1 MVMKTKKY
9 LYILIGVI
17 SIIAIIAGAIIIN
30 NLKFP
35 VNPEHSNESNESGDN
50 TQSEETD
57 VSILCD
63 DITMFIDDEFS
74 QLNITIKSNEVYT
87 TNYTYDKQ
95 ALNIV
100 DQKVYA
106 YKTGTYLVTVL
117 VTTTSSTYSDTFTVT
132 VLDTITDV
140 SVNIYKDNEKVDK
153 LFVGETYVLELTY
166 NAKMY
171 TDFILNPSEN
181 ISNFKNIE
189 TNISNKI
196 LFSFTVSSVEDTVF
210 VFNYRNFSK
219 SFTYETYE
227 YISNFDIDIS
237 NGFENNILTLY
248 IFNNNY
254 VSDANSNN
262 IFNETPFSINV
273 SEKNLS
279 LFEVKI
285 LDENIAC
292 IKDNKIIASSVGK
305 TTLNIT
311 ALDGSDFTE
320 SITIY
325 VKQVEI
331 SELTPTFFEKTLNVG
346 ESFEIVYTYSPNF
359 AITDF
364 EITVNGEV
372 LTENIFYANAEGEY
386 TITILDKISN
396 LTANILVTVNEIIE
410 PSEVY
415 YKVEFNQSFL
425 DEYNGTFENDILT
438 IYAEIPFCF
447 SFSFLLLDEYE
458 GEIST
463 NITVSS
469 TIRYDIDP
477 ISNMVNL
484 YIYEKGTLDITLTL
498 VNDGALTDISYTFK
512 IVVL

>member
-1 MVMKTKKY
+1 MKTKKFAC
-9 LYILIGVI
+9 
-17 SIIAIIAGAIIIN
+17 IITIIIVLGFIITGAIIIN

-35 VNPEHSNESNESGDN
+35 LDPEHSGESNESGDN

-63 DITMFIDDEFS
+63 DITMFINDEFS
-74 QLNITIKSNEVYT
+74 QLSITIKSNEIYT

-95 ALNIV
+95 ALKIV

-106 YKTGTYLVTVL
+106 YKTGTYLVTII
-117 VTTTSSTYSDTFTVT
+117 VTTSSSTYSGTFTVT

-140 SVNIYKDNEKVDK
+140 SATIYKDNEKVDK
-153 LFVGETYVLELTY
+153 LFVGETYILEFTY
-166 NAKMY
+166 NAEMY
-171 TDFILNPSEN
+171 TNFILNTSEN
-181 ISNFKNIE
+181 ISSFKNIQ

-196 LFSFTVSSVEDTVF
+196 LFSFTVSSDEDTIF
-210 VFNYRNFSK
+210 EFNYRKFSK

-227 YISNFDIDIS
+227 YITNFDIDIS

-248 IFNNNY
+248 IFNTNY
-254 VSDANSNN
+254 LPDANSNY

-273 SEKNLS
+273 GDKNLS

-292 IKDNKIIASSVGK
+292 IKDNKIIANSVGE

-320 SITIY
+320 NITIL
-325 VKQVEI
+325 VKCVEI
-331 SELTPTFFEKTLNVG
+331 IELTPILFEKTLNVG
-346 ESFEIVYTYSPNF
+346 ESFDIVYTYSPNY

-364 EITVNGEV
+364 EITVNDEV
-372 LTENIFYANAEGEY
+372 LTENIFYATAEGEY
-386 TITILDKISN
+386 NINILDKVSGK
-396 LTANILVTVNEIIE
+396 TTNILVTVNEVIE

-415 YKVEFNQSFL
+415 YKVDFNQSFL
-425 DEYNGTFENDILT
+425 DEYNGTFENNILT
-438 IYAEIPFCF
+438 IYAENPFYF
-447 SFSFLLLDEYE
+447 SFSFLLLDEYD

-463 NITVSS
+463 KITVSS
-469 TIRYDIDP
+469 TTKYDIDP
-477 ISNMVNL
+477 ISNLVNL
-484 YIYEKGTLDITLTL
+484 RIYEKGTLDITLTL
-498 VNDGALTDISYTFK
+498 VNNGALTDISYTFK